1 MARQKGDCA
10 YNTITM
16 VIRDKRQYAAA
27 KRPILVFALTCTL
40 AIISGCTNLNDKEQI
55 SATGTEIVKVP
66 PTIEPGTTTSTTV
79 ENLDLPEEFNNSKT
93 RTTVDGM
100 IRSYTIVDL
109 SLGQTA
115 PLLFVLHGYGGNG
128 EQMREV
134 IETTDTLNQLPGLN
148 PIVVYPEGTSA
159 AWGLAQAWDA
169 ANCCLDRTSPDTDDI
184 AFFEQMI
191 DEISKKHNVDSKRIW
206 IAGWSN
212 GGMMAY
218 RLACELSEKIDAI
231 VVGAGAYMVDT
242 CTPMQP
248 VSALHIHGELD
259 VAVPYEGG
267 STAGILFPSTQ
278 VSIETF
284 AKANSCTSGE
294 SKAEQ
299 NMVTRPYICDKNT
312 NIELVT
318 SNTWTHTWVNEWTE
332 LLVNFLSK
340 R

>member
-1 MARQKGDCA
+1 
-10 YNTITM
+10 M
-16 VIRDKRQYAAA
+16 VVDNKKRH
-27 KRPILVFALTCTL
+27 TL
-40 AIISGCTNLNDKEQI
+40 ANGPGFLLAVVGILAVVSGCATSQTEEEMSTTSTLVEQ
-55 SATGTEIVKVP
+55 SASTP
-66 PTIEPGTTTSTTV
+66 EPVTTSTTI
-79 ENLDLPEEFNNSKT
+79 ESPALPSIASGQTT

-100 IRSYTIVDL
+100 MRSYEIVDL

-115 PLLFVLHGYGGNG
+115 PLLFILHGYGGTAK
-128 EQMREV
+128 QMRNV
-134 IETTDTLNQLPGLN
+134 IETTDTLNQLPELN

-169 ANCCLDRTSPDTDDI
+169 ANCCLDRTSPDADDI

-191 DEISKKHNVDSKRIW
+191 DEISKKHNVDNKRIW
-206 IAGWSN
+206 VAGWSN

-242 CTPMQP
+242 CKPTRP

-259 VAVPYEGG
+259 IAVPYEGG

-278 VSIETF
+278 ISIETF

-299 NMVTRPYICDKNT
+299 NTVTRPDICDKNT

-318 SNTWTHTWVNEWTE
+318 SNTWTHTWVNKWTE
-332 LLVNFLSK
+332 LLINFLSK
-340 R
+340 RR